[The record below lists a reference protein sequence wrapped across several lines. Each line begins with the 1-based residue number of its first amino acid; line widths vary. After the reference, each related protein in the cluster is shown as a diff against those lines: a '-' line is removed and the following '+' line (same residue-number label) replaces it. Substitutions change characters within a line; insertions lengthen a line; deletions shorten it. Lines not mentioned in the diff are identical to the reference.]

1 MTATTSYLEGIVKRT
16 KNLHAKFE
24 RRSKTKKTKA
34 ALGTT
39 SLLKVRAED
48 TLKRYDENTEL
59 NAIVSLQIQKY
70 IFEDI
75 LIYWEKEL
83 KKMK

>member
-1 MTATTSYLEGIVKRT
+1 MTETTSYLEGIVKRT

-34 ALGTT
+34 ALGTM

-48 TLKRYDENTEL
+48 TLRRYEENAEL

-75 LIYWEKEL
+75 LVYWEKEL
-83 KKMK
+83 KKLK

>member
-1 MTATTSYLEGIVKRT
+1 MTETTSYLEGIVKRT
-16 KNLHAKFE
+16 KSLHAKFE
-24 RRSKTKKTKA
+24 QRSKTKKMKA
-34 ALGTT
+34 AIGTM

-48 TLKRYDENTEL
+48 TLRRYEENAEL

-83 KKMK
+83 KKLK

>member
-1 MTATTSYLEGIVKRT
+1 M
-16 KNLHAKFE
+16 
-24 RRSKTKKTKA
+24 KA
-34 ALGTT
+34 AIGTM

-48 TLKRYDENTEL
+48 TLRRYEENAEL

-83 KKMK
+83 KKLK